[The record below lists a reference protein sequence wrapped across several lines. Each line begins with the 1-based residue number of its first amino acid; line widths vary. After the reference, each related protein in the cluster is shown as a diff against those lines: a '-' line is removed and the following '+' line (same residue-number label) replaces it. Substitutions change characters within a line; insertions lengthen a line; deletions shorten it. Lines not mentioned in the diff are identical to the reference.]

1 MPRVQWSELV
11 PPTSSSSLHLL
22 VASIP
27 DARAG
32 DGLANAR
39 SLQMMVRRLL
49 KKLPLT
55 GRYALTI
62 SRAHSRREIMC
73 AFENRMDADLAARAS
88 AAASVE
94 PRMGWATQHTFL
106 LDEKAEVRLLKIAGY
121 GEPLRPRRSQTEQ

>member
-1 MPRVQWSELV
+1 
-11 PPTSSSSLHLL
+11 
-22 VASIP
+22 
-27 DARAG
+27 
-32 DGLANAR
+32 
-39 SLQMMVRRLL
+39 MMVRRLL

-121 GEPLRPRRSQTEQ
+121 GEPLRSRRSQAEQ